1 MNVAILGATGMVGRE
16 MITVLEE
23 RKFPIETL
31 KLFASARSV
40 GTKVKFNG
48 KVITIEEADTNSF
61 KGMDIVFGAVSNP
74 MAEQFGP
81 HIVKAGAIFI
91 DNSSAF
97 RMMKDVPLVIPEINP
112 EDAFNHK
119 GVIANPNCST
129 IIAMVALHPIQ
140 QRYGIKNVVACTYQA
155 VSGAGLEGTQE
166 LLDQIKN
173 SINGNEM
180 VAKVFPQPI
189 AYNVIPM
196 IGSEEDNGYT
206 SEEMKMRNEGRKILH
221 QPDLNVN
228 CTCVRVPVLRSH
240 SIAMTVKTKGD
251 VDLDQIRKDW
261 ARSPGIG
268 SLPDCQSY
276 PTPLD
281 SSDQDLVLVGRL
293 RYDLNHPNKGISFWC
308 CGDQVRKGAATN
320 AIQIAELFLSKKV
333 P

>member
-23 RKFPIETL
+23 RKFPVETL

-40 GTKVKFNG
+40 GTKLKFNG
-48 KVITIEEADTNSF
+48 KVIMIEEADTNSF

-97 RMMKDVPLVIPEINP
+97 RMMEDVPLVIPEINP

-173 SINGNEM
+173 SIKGNEM

-221 QPDLNVN
+221 QADLNVN

-268 SLPDCQSY
+268 SLPDGQSY

-320 AIQIAELFLSKKV
+320 AIQIAELFLSKKA

>member
-23 RKFPIETL
+23 RKFPVETL

-40 GTKVKFNG
+40 GKKVKFNG
-48 KVITIEEADTNSF
+48 KMITIEEADTNAF

-320 AIQIAELFLSKKV
+320 AIQIAELFLSKKA